1 MCWAWLELPRLL
13 PTKRMRA
20 PVDWAEEEFG
30 RCRLSAPLTKRLLT
44 MARDFWSRPMADRPQ
59 ACRSVS
65 KMQAAYRFLAN
76 DDVEFETLLQP
87 HYAATEERISELGQG
102 SVVLVPQDTTSV
114 NYSALESTPRPTAY
128 VVRPPR
134 GMSQVAKQH

>member
-1 MCWAWLELPRLL
+1 
-13 PTKRMRA
+13 
-20 PVDWAEEEFG
+20 
-30 RCRLSAPLTKRLLT
+30 
-44 MARDFWSRPMADRPQ
+44 MANIPQ

-76 DDVEFETLLQP
+76 DDVEFATLLQP

-102 SVVLVPQDTTSV
+102 SVVLVPQDTSSV
-114 NYSALESTPRPTAY
+114 NYSALQSTPQADGIRRPPPEGDESSGQATLTHEHPPGRRLN